1 MNQRMWIVLM
11 VGSLLAIG
19 CSQNRSGASEGCVP
33 GTTQVCLCVGQQG
46 GVQSCND
53 AGTGFLPCECLGPG
67 DLNFPDV
74 DAPDI
79 DAMLSDAGSDGLGTG
94 TSGSED
100 VMSSVDTSSEQVDG
114 FSTSDSSSN
123 TGEET
128 GEGSGGSAGPD
139 GNLGADDGSS
149 PTEYS
154 CVQDTDCPSD
164 LPNCAPQGV
173 CIFCY
178 PGTYQCNGDISEI
191 CADDAS
197 AWVVSENCGVAGGF
211 CNSVGVCQSE
221 CGGFGKLAGTNV
233 GCEFWAVDL
242 RNAQVSTPAK
252 YLDAQNAPFVLVVS
266 NTEETASVDVEVT
279 SPNGYVQ
286 AASVPPGG
294 LLTFPVDSSYGLT
307 GTGRFDAGIH
317 IVTSGPVAAFQ
328 FNPYSNADVF
338 SNDASTLLPADAQG
352 GTYRVISMPHS
363 NLGGGNEFPGYF
375 VVVGAD
381 TSSVPVTVTPTSTVE
396 GGGEIPT
403 ITGGTSYDFVV
414 APGEVMAFES
424 ANGDLTGSLVDA
436 AGRVMVYSGHVAA
449 RPDTECCSDHLEQQI
464 PPISTWGTKYA
475 AYRYWPRP
483 MDYDYVKVVAS
494 ENNTNVTL
502 TINGVGQV
510 ISLSAGQHYMT
521 TFSETLYVTADK
533 PVLVA
538 QLMASANEGVVQGPC
553 NTPADCGGNAYKCEP
568 FSSSSS
574 VDVCLLNSCTQD
586 SDCGP
591 GFACAASLYGEP
603 GKECKP
609 IGDPAMSLLVPTDY
623 WQERFVFVAPDKY
636 KEDYVNIVTQSGVT
650 VTLDG
655 NSVTDFT
662 PVSGGYVAAQ
672 LLISDGV
679 HIIDAT
685 GPASVTVYGYDDH
698 VSYAYPAGARLQ

>member
-1 MNQRMWIVLM
+1 
-11 VGSLLAIG
+11 
-19 CSQNRSGASEGCVP
+19 
-33 GTTQVCLCVGQQG
+33 VCICVGQQS
-46 GVQSCND
+46 GVQSCNE
-53 AGTGFLPCECLGPG
+53 AGSGFLPCECLGPG
-67 DLNFPDV
+67 SVNFPEGDV
-74 DAPDI
+74 IDSDTQRSVTDVVDNPRTDSSGGGDDA
-79 DAMLSDAGSDGLGTG
+79 A
-94 TSGSED
+94 SED
-100 VMSSVDTSSEQVDG
+100 AASRVTDSGGRTVQDSGTRNANDTGMEPVDG
-114 FSTSDSSSN
+114 GAPPENTCSQDS
-123 TGEET
+123 EC
-128 GEGSGGSAGPD
+128 P
-139 GNLGADDGSS
+139 ADV
-149 PTEYS
+149 P
-154 CVQDTDCPSD
+154 V
-164 LPNCAPQGV
+164 CAPQGV

-178 PGTYQCNGDISEI
+178 PGTYQCNGDDSEV
-191 CADDAS
+191 CLDDAS
-197 AWVVSENCGVAGGF
+197 GWVLAEDCAAAGGY

-252 YLDAQNAPFVLVVS
+252 YLDAQNAPFVVVVS
-266 NTEETASVDVEVT
+266 NTEETASVDVDVT
-279 SPNGYVQ
+279 SPNGSTQ
-286 AASVPPGG
+286 SATVPAGG

-307 GTGRFDAGIH
+307 GTGRFNAGIH
-317 IVTSGPVAAFQ
+317 IVSSGPVAAFQ
-328 FNPYSNADVF
+328 FNPYSNVDVF

-352 GTYRVISMPHS
+352 GTYRVMTMPHS
-363 NLGGGNEFPGYF
+363 NLGGGVEFPGYF
-375 VVVGAD
+375 VVVGSD
-381 TSSVPVTVTPTSTVE
+381 TTPVAVSVTPTSTVK

-403 ITGGTSYDFVV
+403 ISGGTTYDFVV

-424 ANGDLTGSLVDA
+424 ASGDLSGSLVDA

-464 PPISTWGTKYA
+464 PPISSWGTEYA

-483 MDYDYVKVVAS
+483 MDYDYVKVVAA
-494 ENNTNVTL
+494 NNGTNVTL
-502 TINGVGQV
+502 TKDGVGQV

-521 TFSETLYVTADK
+521 TFTETLYVTSDK
-533 PVLVA
+533 PVLIA

-568 FSSSSS
+568 FSSSSA
-574 VDVCLLNSCTQD
+574 VDVCQLNSCTQA

-609 IGDPAMSLLVPTDY
+609 IGDPAMSLLVPIDN

-636 KEDYVNIVTQSGVT
+636 TEDYVNIVTTVGSS

-655 NSVTDFT
+655 SPVMGFESVA
-662 PVSGGYVAAQ
+662 SGLVAAQ

-679 HIIDAT
+679 HVIDST
-685 GPASVTVYGYDDH
+685 GPATVTVYGYDDH